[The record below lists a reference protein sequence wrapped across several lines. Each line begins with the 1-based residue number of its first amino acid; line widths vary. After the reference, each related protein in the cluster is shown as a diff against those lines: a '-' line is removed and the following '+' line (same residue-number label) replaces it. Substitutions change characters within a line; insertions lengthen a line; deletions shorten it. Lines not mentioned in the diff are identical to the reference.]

1 MAKRKITSTNSINR
15 DNLIDFCGM
24 VYAVDLLGGRW
35 KLLILYKLEQRIL
48 RFSELKKKLP
58 GISDRMLTL
67 HLQELEQHGLLI
79 RTVYAEVP
87 PRVDYQLTDS
97 ARLLIPIWQQ
107 LEQWGLQHRSVMEQV
122 EAEPVE
128 EAGNRN

>member
-1 MAKRKITSTNSINR
+1 
-15 DNLIDFCGM
+15 M

>member
-1 MAKRKITSTNSINR
+1 
-15 DNLIDFCGM
+15 M

-87 PRVDYQLTDS
+87 PRVDYQLADS

-107 LEQWGLQHRSVMEQV
+107 LEQWGLQHRAVMES
-122 EAEPVE
+122 EHALPVQ
-128 EAGNRN
+128 